1 MGLVMAIKLPKQSK
15 MPRIERVSQVGFT
28 EGMVSV
34 NGYFGVPRTGLMYAR
49 NCEFTKSGAVRSR
62 GAFGESGIPD
72 LPGTLQGH
80 IFSFSTSS
88 GNALLA
94 VCKVGETCG
103 LYRFEDNDAEW
114 TDVSNSYTFQEG
126 FCFYAQYGKLVAIVN
141 GVDHLTW
148 YDIEYGET
156 SRPGAET
163 TQEAVFSLSGGEAEP
178 TNYVAYYVTSIVN
191 AWGETQASSEQHAY
205 IELAD
210 PNYPLGQWSTNITVS
225 VPEIEGLDGAFRVRI
240 YRCLSPDMAAPSI
253 TYYYL
258 VKEMAYTGRTLTWVD
273 DGTAQQVVVAPQLE
287 NSTGGLIAKYVTE
300 IDGRLWCIG
309 AGSDFQKI
317 YYCGTAPTDTGYP
330 SFFTGDGG
338 YFYVAYGTS
347 TTPVVI
353 RRGRSDDGQIC
364 NFVLCSTPEGKGRR
378 FNILPLS
385 TTYGEQ
391 QVFQYYPEEQRGD
404 EGAFSANGVVDYMNS
419 ILYPSQ
425 GGFKSTGVRAT
436 YTGNN
441 ITAVIDDKISDI
453 TGAINKDGLDNAI
466 GVYFDG
472 KAIWRVSPIQ
482 CLVFDVEDNGRW
494 SLWDIPTDYI
504 AVLSIGHNRNALYAV
519 YNHRI
524 YKYSPG
530 EIIEDYAGA
539 NYPVV
544 VDSGNVYA
552 SPQDGREWVRLLN
565 VILAFSNLSGPVQ
578 LEIAINTRKGMI
590 VYTGQF
596 SDILGVSNISTRTG
610 SPVIPI
616 SDMWYDKGDISDRA
630 PISAAA
636 KLQINKGTSTLT
648 EVRTRMNKDVNFL
661 RWRIT
666 SLEGFKSMQLE
677 TVTSE
682 FVGIGVGMDFSSK
695 YNEVRP
701 EMTKE

>member
-1 MGLVMAIKLPKQSK
+1 
-15 MPRIERVSQVGFT
+15 
-28 EGMVSV
+28 
-34 NGYFGVPRTGLMYAR
+34 
-49 NCEFTKSGAVRSR
+49 
-62 GAFGESGIPD
+62 
-72 LPGTLQGH
+72 
-80 IFSFSTSS
+80 
-88 GNALLA
+88 
-94 VCKVGETCG
+94 
-103 LYRFEDNDAEW
+103 
-114 TDVSNSYTFQEG
+114 
-126 FCFYAQYGKLVAIVN
+126 
-141 GVDHLTW
+141 
-148 YDIEYGET
+148 
-156 SRPGAET
+156 
-163 TQEAVFSLSGGEAEP
+163 
-178 TNYVAYYVTSIVN
+178 
-191 AWGETQASSEQHAY
+191 
-205 IELAD
+205 
-210 PNYPLGQWSTNITVS
+210 
-225 VPEIEGLDGAFRVRI
+225 
-240 YRCLSPDMAAPSI
+240 
-253 TYYYL
+253 
-258 VKEMAYTGRTLTWVD
+258 
-273 DGTAQQVVVAPQLE
+273 
-287 NSTGGLIAKYVTE
+287 
-300 IDGRLWCIG
+300 
-309 AGSDFQKI
+309 
-317 YYCGTAPTDTGYP
+317 
-330 SFFTGDGG
+330 
-338 YFYVAYGTS
+338 
-347 TTPVVI
+347 
-353 RRGRSDDGQIC
+353 
-364 NFVLCSTPEGKGRR
+364 
-378 FNILPLS
+378 LS

-441 ITAVIDDKISDI
+441 ITAVIDAKISDI
-453 TGAINKDGLDNAI
+453 TGAINKEGLDEAI

-504 AVLSIGHNRNALYAV
+504 AVLSIGHNRNALYSV
-519 YNHRI
+519 YNNRI